1 MVHLYRHPLLPALGA
16 ALVCQAGLVAMLRSA
31 ASNAGGTAAAAQ
43 PTTPG
48 DDAPELMR
56 LSRNL
61 LQSSPSPN
69 PGLGQLLSLPLPP
82 PPTLT
87 APPATQTAKVPATGP
102 TAHKPTK
109 AASSQRAAERKAAQ
123 APTAQSIS
131 PRTPVPPKPAAAP
144 TLPGVVPDQPG
155 QALDLAKAIAG
166 GHQALSAEGASPAQV
181 ALQRRQWWLSPR
193 DAGLLQRAWDLA
205 EPAEAPSDW
214 NTLPAGTQLRRVP
227 AQALGALTSG
237 DPRGRSLV
245 NREQITL
252 LWGSGTQLWML
263 RLTLSD

>member
-1 MVHLYRHPLLPALGA
+1 MYRHPLLPALGCRAGLPDRAGCPA
-16 ALVCQAGLVAMLRSA
+16 ALCCLERWWHGSCGPTHHSRRRRPRVDAPEPQPA
-31 ASNAGGTAAAAQ
+31 AELPIPESRLGPTALLAPAAAAH
-43 PTTPG
+43 TH
-48 DDAPELMR
+48 
-56 LSRNL
+56 
-61 LQSSPSPN
+61 SSACDPD
-69 PGLGQLLSLPLPP
+69 GQGAS
-82 PPTLT
+82 
-87 APPATQTAKVPATGP
+87 TGP